1 MKNNIPWKLIIKE
14 LKQEISDEDR
24 SALAQWKADEKNQAL
39 YLEIVQLW
47 NSLLLKRMTM
57 PSRADKCWEK
67 MEKRLGGTKSR
78 EIKFPVNK
86 FRWVAVAASF
96 LLVLLLSITGYVTNQ
111 WIRSNNIVQTYSSFS
126 GKSKVILP
134 DGSVVWLHKQTTL
147 EYSSSVWNNQ
157 RKVRLNGEACFD
169 VTKDKSRPFI
179 VQSHGVDVKVYGT
192 VFNVDAKDENAEVNV
207 SLLSGSVA
215 VSSGND
221 AKMIK
226 PGEIAVCEKNTGRI
240 SVEKSDVK
248 FAAMWAKESISFEKK
263 SIRELSKHLSKWY
276 GVKMILDPSIPEE
289 QAYTFTIT
297 DEPFEEILRLMARIN
312 PIQYS
317 FNEDNVVII
326 TPKK

>member
-1 MKNNIPWKLIIKE
+1 
-14 LKQEISDEDR
+14 
-24 SALAQWKADEKNQAL
+24 
-39 YLEIVQLW
+39 
-47 NSLLLKRMTM
+47 
-57 PSRADKCWEK
+57 
-67 MEKRLGGTKSR
+67 
-78 EIKFPVNK
+78 
-86 FRWVAVAASF
+86 
-96 LLVLLLSITGYVTNQ
+96 
-111 WIRSNNIVQTYSSFS
+111 
-126 GKSKVILP
+126 
-134 DGSVVWLHKQTTL
+134 
-147 EYSSSVWNNQ
+147 
-157 RKVRLNGEACFD
+157 
-169 VTKDKSRPFI
+169 DKSRPFI